1 MEKGQILLLVCDFS
15 APRDFIAQNPPSRF
29 LVLFVGPAKDI
40 LRRSQP
46 LHAPPSNAPP

>member
-1 MEKGQILLLVCDFS
+1 MEKAQILLLVCDF
-15 APRDFIAQNPPSRF
+15 RLCVILTAQNPPSYF
-29 LVLFVGPAKDI
+29 LILLVEAAKDI

>member
-1 MEKGQILLLVCDFS
+1 MEKAQILLLACDF
-15 APRDFIAQNPPSRF
+15 RLCVILTAQNPPSCF
-29 LVLFVGPAKDI
+29 PVLLVEAAKDN